1 MRTVLIQVRGGCA
14 PAASDRATE
23 FGAATL
29 SWWTGHGGDG
39 ADVDLLSVSVPNDAV
54 GDLLTALEDFGPIEA
69 SLPATGSFA
78 FEPPRAEPPRELV
91 DVTPRSPVE
100 IFLAGQQ
107 SAGSW
112 AGFLLYAVTAGVV
125 VWIGLYTETVYL
137 LTAAMLLAPFAGPA
151 MNTAIA
157 ISSGDRYL
165 LKHSVLRYVTGV
177 SVTAVACGVLTL
189 AVGQHRISDLTSEVM
204 TVSSVAVLL
213 PVAAGIAGA
222 NHLVQSEHSSLVSGA
237 AVGMLVAAS
246 LAPPTGGLGIAV
258 ALQRWDLVG
267 PAVFQVALQLVGI
280 TLTAALIF
288 RLYGLTAG
296 RGRFEHGKRGL
307 LPVAMTGL
315 SLALGALL
323 VVQFVTTTSLQTTSL
338 AQTATEIATD
348 VVRADDTV
356 LLLEVSTSTPSE
368 DVRGPQRLLLD
379 VAVEVVPGATVRDLT
394 EFEDLL
400 EIRIRDAVDEQLA
413 EVGAAVDVTA
423 YPAREGVAV
432 S

>member
-1 MRTVLIQVRGGCA
+1 MLIQVRGGCA
-14 PAASDRATE
+14 PAASERATE
-23 FGAATL
+23 LGAATL
-29 SWWTGHGGDG
+29 SWWRGHGGDG
-39 ADVDLLSVSVPNDAV
+39 ADVDLLSVSVPNESV
-54 GDLLTALEDFGPIEA
+54 GDLLTALEDYGPIEA

-112 AGFLLYAVTAGVV
+112 SGFLLYAAAAGVV
-125 VWIGLYTETVYL
+125 VWIGLYTETIYL

-165 LKHSVLRYVTGV
+165 LKHSVLRYVVGV
-177 SVTAVACGVLTL
+177 SVTAVSCAVLTL
-189 AVGQHRISDLTSEVM
+189 LVGQHRISDLTSEVM
-204 TVSSVAVLL
+204 SVSSVAVLL
-213 PVAAGIAGA
+213 PIAAGVAGA

-258 ALQRWDLVG
+258 ALGRWDLVG
-267 PAVFQVALQLVGI
+267 PAVFQVALQLAGI

-288 RLYGLTAG
+288 RLYGLTPG
-296 RGRFEHGKRGL
+296 RGRFEHGHRGL
-307 LPVAMTGL
+307 LPVALTGL

-338 AQTATEIATD
+338 AQTATEIAAD
-348 VVRADDTV
+348 VVHDEPGV
-356 LLLEVSTSTPSE
+356 LLLEVSSATPSE
-368 DVRGPQRLLLD
+368 VVPGPRRLLLD
-379 VAVEVVPGATVRDLT
+379 VAVEVAPGSSVTDLSALERTLEARVRA
-394 EFEDLL
+394 
-400 EIRIRDAVDEQLA
+400 AVDDELA
-413 EVGAAVDVTA
+413 GVGAAVDVTA
-423 YPAREGVAV
+423 YPAREGVEV